1 MFKVNK
7 GIDRPPEVL
16 GIRGMDFIYY
26 LAGAAVGLLL
36 VTCLLMFL
44 FGIPAKIAFGGYI
57 LVLLALYTLFAKLSQ
72 QYGERGISKQ
82 RGRNQQPRVVLV
94 RDSAVYRQLR
104 KSTAQRA

>member
-36 VTCLLMFL
+36 VTCVLMFL

-57 LVLLALYTLFAKLSQ
+57 LVLLVLYTLFARLSQ
-72 QYGERGISKQ
+72 QYGERGINKQ
-82 RGRNQQPRVVLV
+82 RGRKQQPGVVLV

-104 KSTAQRA
+104 KTTARRA

>member
-1 MFKVNK
+1 MFRVNK

-36 VTCLLMFL
+36 ITCLLMFL
-44 FGIPAKIAFGGYI
+44 FGIPSKIAFGGYI
-57 LVLLALYTLFAKLSQ
+57 VVLLLLYTLFARLSQ
-72 QYGERGISKQ
+72 QYGERGINKH
-82 RGRNQQPRVVLV
+82 RGRDRQPNVVLV

-104 KSTAQRA
+104 KKSAQRA

>member
-36 VTCLLMFL
+36 LTCLLMFL

-57 LVLLALYTLFAKLSQ
+57 VLLLALYSVFARLSQ
-72 QYGERGISKQ
+72 QHGERGLNKQ
-82 RGRNQQPRVVLV
+82 RGRERHPKVVLV
-94 RDSAVYRQLR
+94 RDSGVYRQLR
-104 KSTAQRA
+104 HKPVGKA

>member
-26 LAGAAVGLLL
+26 LAGSAVGLLL
-36 VTCLLMFL
+36 LTCLLMFL

-57 LVLLALYTLFAKLSQ
+57 VLLLALYSVFARLSQ
-72 QYGERGISKQ
+72 QYGERGLNKQ
-82 RGRNQQPRVVLV
+82 RGRERQPKVVLV
-94 RDSAVYRQLR
+94 RDSGVYRQLR
-104 KSTAQRA
+104 NKPVNKA